1 MSERICLGCMEKIN
15 DKYDVCPY
23 CGYVDGTPA
32 KEAYHMQP
40 GSVLQ
45 GRYIVGRVIGY
56 GGFGVTYIGYDPV
69 FECKIAIKEYLPGEF
84 ATRCA
89 GTNEVTVFSGDRE
102 EQFVGGIVKFLEEA
116 RRLAKFK
123 NTAGIV
129 RINDSFNENNTAYIV
144 MEYLDGETLKEKIE
158 REGKLSLEDSLN
170 IMMPILDALKAVHK
184 EGILHRDISPDN
196 IFITKKGEVKL
207 LDFGAARYATTTHS
221 KSLSVIVKPGY
232 APQEQYRSRGDQGTW
247 TDVYACAATLYKMIT
262 GVTPEDSMERG
273 NKDTLAA
280 PSKLGIKIPKNKENA
295 IMNALNLRIED
306 RTQTAEDF
314 ENELSTENSVK
325 LIKVRLKKMD
335 VGRWPLWLKITSGLA
350 AASILVFVG
359 LLITGVIHF
368 NAFGKNEFVL
378 EEGQVYVPDVV
389 NFALSEA
396 ESKVEGKM
404 LIQVMDKQNS
414 DSIPKEKVLSQGIED
429 GTVVQEGTVLELV
442 ISAGKG
448 TVYMPDFEGMSQE
461 EVAEILEEM
470 GLAIEI
476 IEEESDLPLGYVFN
490 QEYAEGE
497 EVEIGTTVKIYVSKG
512 NNDFDESKMT
522 TVPDVTGK
530 SFEAGRKT
538 MTASKLYIFKSG
550 QEYSSTIPKGQII
563 SQDTK
568 AGTEVNEGTS
578 IGVVVSLGKETTR
591 VPDVQ
596 YKTESDATRIL
607 TNAKLSV
614 SVAYEDSDNV
624 AKGHVIRQ
632 SISAGTEV
640 DAGTTITIYLSNG
653 NPAAETAPVYV
664 PSTSTTSTTSTT
676 QNQNNNKNNNNQD
689 NNQNQN
695 NNQSDNNDSSTT
707 RKTTTES
714 EEPTPLVEEDTKV
727 EVPNL
732 SGQTE
737 SAAVSSLQ
745 GVGLGVGDITYKED
759 DTKINGTVI
768 SQSISA
774 GTKVEKGT
782 TVNIVVCKNKEKP
795 KTVTVPNLVGKTESS
810 ARSTLASSGLAVG
823 TVSYQ
828 HDTSKTNGTVIS
840 QGTTSGTSVNEGTA
854 VNIVVCNNETY
865 TEYRYRTVTSY
876 SQTTTTTNSSPG
888 SEYTYLKE
896 ETNTTYGD
904 WGNWSGWSPT
914 AATKTDT
921 VDVNTTS
928 GAIFGRYLNPSN
940 GEPNDRYKD
949 GYTQRDEWYIPW
961 SDVKLRY
968 QAGYYWSGG
977 GAGYFWYPN
986 GLTVAVYREGTTEWQ
1001 WSGTLYQTR
1010 TRSKNTT
1017 TTYYW
1022 QKPVWSSW
1030 SSWST
1035 TPVTA
1040 TETRDVDTRQTYK
1053 Y

>member
-1 MSERICLGCMEKIN
+1 MAEKFCLGCMEKIN

-158 REGKLSLEDSLN
+158 REVKLSLEESLN
-170 IMMPILDALKAVHK
+170 IIMPILGALKEVHK

-196 IFITKKGEVKL
+196 IFITKKGDVKL

-273 NKDTLAA
+273 NKDTLVT

-359 LLITGVIHF
+359 LLVTGVIHF

-563 SQDTK
+563 SQDIK

-578 IGVVVSLGKETTR
+578 VGVVVSLGKETTR

-596 YKTESDATRIL
+596 YKTESEATQML
-607 TNAKLSV
+607 TSAKLNV

-640 DAGTTITIYLSNG
+640 DAGTTVTIYLSKG
-653 NPAAETAPVYV
+653 NPAADTAPVYV
-664 PSTSTTSTTSTT
+664 PTTESQNTT
-676 QNQNNNKNNNNQD
+676 QNQNTNQSQNNNQD
-689 NNQNQN
+689 
-695 NNQSDNNDSSTT
+695 SATT
-707 RKTTTES
+707 RKTTTETGTS
-714 EEPTPLVEEDTKV
+714 TPIVEDTKV
-727 EVPNL
+727 EVPNVI
-732 SGQTE
+732 GQTE
-737 SAAVSSLQ
+737 AAAVSSLQ
-745 GVGLGVGDITYKED
+745 GVGLGVGNITYKED
-759 DTKINGTVI
+759 DTKVNGTII
-768 SQSISA
+768 SQGVTA

-782 TVNIVVCKNKEKP
+782 TVSIVVCKNKEKP
-795 KTVTVPNLVGKTESS
+795 KTVIVPNLVGKTESS
-810 ARSTLASSGLAVG
+810 ARTTLANSGLAVG
-823 TVSYQ
+823 TISYK
-828 HDTSKTNGTVIS
+828 HDENKSNGAVIS
-840 QGTTSGTSVNEGTA
+840 QETTSGTSVNEGTA
-854 VNIVVCNNETY
+854 VDLVVCNNETY
-865 TEYRYRTVTSY
+865 TEYRYRSISTSEQWAESQSLSGYTY
-876 SQTTTTTNSSPG
+876 SGEERWSDYGAQQTTTSSVG
-888 SEYTYLKE
+888 ASESIKIISQSTSY
-896 ETNTTYGD
+896 YGVQELCE
-904 WGNWSGWSPT
+904 
-914 AATKTDT
+914 KCY
-921 VDVNTTS
+921 
-928 GAIFGRYLNPSN
+928 GARYAIDESLNIYMEV
-940 GEPNDRYKD
+940 G
-949 GYTQRDEWYIPW
+949 
-961 SDVKLRY
+961 
-968 QAGYYWSGG
+968 SGG
-977 GAGYFWYPN
+977 GPVCWLQSGLNYLGYPIGADGSYGQNTKEVVESFQRDY
-986 GLTVAVYREGTTEWQ
+986 GLTVDGKAGPQTLHKLYDVWKARVPIITTVYQERHKE
-1001 WSGTLYQTR
+1001 Y
-1010 TRSKNTT
+1010 KMIKV
-1017 TTYYW
+1017 TYG
-1022 QKPVWSSW
+1022 SW

-1035 TPVTA
+1035 NSISESSTVDV
-1040 TETRDVDTRQTYK
+1040 ETRETYI